1 MYIEYPV
8 RDYFEEY
15 TDDLTGLRVLDYG
28 CNHANFLRYEPF
40 AGEYTGL
47 DIIPSIIEQNKRKYP
62 QHKWLLLDK
71 FNYQYRNEAV
81 KEYWPDLEQYDVV
94 LAYSV
99 FTHTSFQEFKATIK
113 KLKQH
118 TPTVLATFMS
128 TSDRQSL
135 IKIFTNRPEYFDDP
149 EELADMLMYRNRT
162 FVACSK
168 TDMGVDS
175 YPPDTEYVLQFYD
188 DEWIRKQFDAE
199 VLKINENFDGAL
211 GVQRCLKI

>member
-1 MYIEYPV
+1 LYIEYPV
-8 RDYFEEY
+8 RDYFEAY
-15 TDDLTGLRVLDYG
+15 TDDLTGLRILDYG

-47 DIIPSIIEQNKRKYP
+47 DIIQRVIEANKKQYP
-62 QHKWLLLDK
+62 QHTWLLLDK

-81 KEYWPDLEQYDVV
+81 KENWPELGEYDYA

-118 TPTVLATFMS
+118 ATTVLATFMS
-128 TSDRQSL
+128 TSDRDSL
-135 IKIFTNRPEYFDDP
+135 IKIFNNRPEYFKDP
-149 EELADMLMYRNRT
+149 EQLADMLMYRNRT

-168 TDMGVDS
+168 TDMGIDS

-188 DEWIRKQFDAE
+188 DEYIAKQLNAE